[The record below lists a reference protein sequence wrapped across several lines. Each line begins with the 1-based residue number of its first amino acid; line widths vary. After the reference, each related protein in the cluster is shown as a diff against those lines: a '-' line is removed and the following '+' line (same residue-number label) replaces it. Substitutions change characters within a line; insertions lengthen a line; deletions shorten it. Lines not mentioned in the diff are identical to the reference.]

1 MSMAGRR
8 AIPKP
13 TPFLVV
19 DDHCGDPLRA
29 GPQPS
34 KRSILG
40 AVARRSLPHLIEAT
54 VIPAGLFYLYLA
66 EINFTAAMAAALC
79 WSYGV
84 LARRLLGRKGV
95 PPILVLASVGLTV
108 RTAVAIGSG
117 STTMYFLG
125 PIVGT
130 VAVAGVFLGSI
141 LTDRP
146 MIGRL
151 AVDFCPLT
159 PEVAALPAVIKL
171 FTGLT
176 VLWAG
181 VNLLSAATTFG
192 LMVTLPLKTFVA
204 SKTLAS
210 LFITAC
216 AVVLTVS
223 WSLRIARREGLVF
236 ASPVAVVPAIAI

>member
-1 MSMAGRR
+1 
-8 AIPKP
+8 
-13 TPFLVV
+13 
-19 DDHCGDPLRA
+19 
-29 GPQPS
+29 
-34 KRSILG
+34 
-40 AVARRSLPHLIEAT
+40 
-54 VIPAGLFYLYLA
+54 LFYLYLSL
-66 EINFTAAMAAALC
+66 INFEAAMAAALC
-79 WSYGV
+79 WSYGA
-84 LARRLLGRKGV
+84 LARRMLGRRGV
-95 PPILVLASVGLTV
+95 PPILLLASVGLTV
-108 RTAVAIGSG
+108 RTVVALGSG
-117 STTMYFLG
+117 SKTMYFLG

-204 SKTLAS
+204 SKTLVS
-210 LFITAC
+210 LAITFS
-216 AVVLTVS
+216 AVALTVA

-236 ASPVAVVPAIAI
+236 ARPMVVATATAA